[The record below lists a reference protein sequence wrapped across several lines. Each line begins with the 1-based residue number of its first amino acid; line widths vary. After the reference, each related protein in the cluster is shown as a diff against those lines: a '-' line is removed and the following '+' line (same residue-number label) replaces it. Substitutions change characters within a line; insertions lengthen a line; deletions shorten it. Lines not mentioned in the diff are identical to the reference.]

1 MHEGNVAIM
10 GPRTHGAW
18 LGSVV
23 FDGARA
29 FEGVTPDL
37 DLHFERVNEL
47 ARRFLLK
54 PSVSVESW
62 LNLARDGLKRFDAMA
77 ELYIRPMYWADLG
90 TTGGGVRF
98 DPNSTRW
105 CLCLYEAAMPKPER
119 LIDHAFAIPA
129 SNARMRAGRRQGKL
143 QLSQQRAGA

>member
-1 MHEGNVAIM
+1 MPNQVGSAPTKTWTFFEDDWHEGNVAIM

-29 FEGVTPDL
+29 FEGTTPDL
-37 DLHFERVNEL
+37 ERHLLRVNDS

-54 PSVSVESW
+54 PLVPVETW
-62 LNLARDGLKRFDAMA
+62 LGLAREGLKRFAPDAA
-77 ELYIRPMYWADLG
+77 LYIRPMYWAELG

-98 DPNSTRW
+98 DPEFDP
-105 CLCLYEAAMPKPER
+105 LVPMHL
-119 LIDHAFAIPA
+119 
-129 SNARMRAGRRQGKL
+129 
-143 QLSQQRAGA
+143 